1 MNGWPRL
8 EAVNGQTFW
17 RTHFSTLMMLGSVS
31 AGPMSNILSES
42 ARRAPGANQTAR
54 MTTPKHCFLNL
65 RVYFLRQIIF
75 LPPKSWQPKRDRSSW
90 SEYRQ
95 LLHFQD
101 WGSVEC
107 MRQPRLRCWAMDGSS
122 WSFSGHA
129 ISGDRVDNPR
139 RVFFCLL
146 YSLEFC
152 QLVLPDLMDA
162 CVRFR

>member
-1 MNGWPRL
+1 MNGWPGL

-65 RVYFLRQIIF
+65 RVYFFEANRF
-75 LPPKSWQPKRDRSSW
+75 SSTEELAAKTW
-90 SEYRQ
+90 PFVMVRISTVAA
-95 LLHFQD
+95 LSG

-122 WSFSGHA
+122 SSFSGHA

-139 RVFFCLL
+139 RVFFCLFC
-146 YSLEFC
+146 SLEFC

-162 CVRFR
+162 CMRFR